1 MSETQTQAPA
11 PAANAPESSAESA
24 TSYVGRYIP
33 YGGGCLGWYE
43 NSGVLKTEI
52 PNNYTFYT
60 AIDPELVRA
69 RQHAREGSRVEKRR
83 ATRKDF
89 EPELSLSLVYGG
101 EDKAAVCKDLSLQG
115 MRVVCVGE
123 DIAFKKGDKVTC
135 RFPQKSGRIL
145 LELACTIVW
154 AEKSGRIRTIWSFGA
169 SFPTLTTE
177 QQAAIR
183 QFGDLKE

>member
-11 PAANAPESSAESA
+11 TAANAPESSAESA

-60 AIDPELVRA
+60 AIDPDIVRA
-69 RQHAREGSRVEKRR
+69 RQHTREGSKVEKRR
-83 ATRKDF
+83 AARKDI
-89 EPELSLSLVYGG
+89 EPELSISLVYGG
-101 EDKAAVCKDLSLQG
+101 EDKPAVCKDLSLHG
-115 MRVVCVGE
+115 MRVVAVGDE
-123 DIAFKKGDKVTC
+123 MAFKKGDKVTC
-135 RFPQKSGRIL
+135 RFPQKSGRVL
-145 LELACTIVW
+145 LELVCTIAW
-154 AEKSGRIRTIWSFGA
+154 ADKTGRIRTIWNIGA
-169 SFPTLTTE
+169 SFPTLTAE